1 MIGQIQAVQS
11 AKSGNSLRVQI
22 GGQWYSAKLDSGLTP
37 ADVGK
42 NITFMLGDTPFP
54 PGSNNYW
61 INDYTFTDVGT
72 TPASQAMDQAM
83 GGQGA
88 GLTNQTAVAQASKS
102 VPNKDSLIG
111 AMALCKCCIP
121 GSPEQVFE
129 NFRLLYNK
137 LENWDSEIPF

>member
-11 AKSGNSLRVQI
+11 AKSGNSLRVQV

-42 NITFMLGDTPFP
+42 NITFMLSDTPFP
-54 PGSNNYW
+54 PNSTNYW
-61 INDYTFTDVGT
+61 VNDYTFTDIQT
-72 TPASQAMDQAM
+72 TPSGQAMDRAMTGQAVPSERI
-83 GGQGA
+83 
-88 GLTNQTAVAQASKS
+88 GLSQRA

-129 NFRLLYNK
+129 SFRLLYNK
-137 LENWDSEIPF
+137 LENWDSTIPFN